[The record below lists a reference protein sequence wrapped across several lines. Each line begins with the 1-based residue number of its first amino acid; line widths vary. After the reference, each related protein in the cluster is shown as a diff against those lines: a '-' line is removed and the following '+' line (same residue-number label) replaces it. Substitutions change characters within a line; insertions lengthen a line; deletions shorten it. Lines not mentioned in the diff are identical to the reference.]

1 MFYELP
7 NKRLNYFKLFVLGLL
22 LIAGLLF
29 SQIEAAAGDTPA
41 VEGVTE
47 EDTPAVE
54 GATEEDT
61 PAVDELPE
69 VPEHFDI
76 SPDFD
81 PREITP
87 RFGPGERLRWRV
99 TYLGLTAGELR
110 VQVDEDDFNGQDVFK
125 LTLEAESKGMASWLY
140 SVSDRA
146 VSFMDVGGLFSW
158 GYDYF
163 QDHEDEEDEERVR
176 YYQDKGFFMH
186 DDGERGEIPPYTQDA
201 LSAVF
206 FLRSQ
211 ELEVGNE
218 YSFPVQVGDEVA
230 QIYLDVTDIVDVR
243 TCDGWEKAYLVGVG
257 LERKTGDLDEEG
269 EEVTD
274 RVENIRFWLSK
285 DERQIPYQIAVSAY
299 FGSIYAYL
307 EDYEPGE
314 EY

>member
-1 MFYELP
+1 MFFELFRGRR
-7 NKRLNYFKLFVLGLL
+7 NNFRLVVFSLF

-29 SQIEAAAGDTPA
+29 SYTEVLAGDTPSI
-41 VEGVTE
+41 E
-47 EDTPAVE
+47 EDTPVVE
-54 GATEEDT
+54 DQPG
-61 PAVDELPE
+61 
-69 VPEHFDI
+69 HFDI

-81 PREITP
+81 PREMTP
-87 RFGPGERLRWRV
+87 RFGVGERLRWRV

-125 LTLEAESKGMASWLY
+125 LTLEAESRGAASWLY

-158 GYDYF
+158 GYNYF

-176 YYQDKGFFMH
+176 YYQDKGFFQH

-211 ELEVGNE
+211 DLEVNNE

-230 QIYLDVTDIVDVR
+230 QIHLKVNDIVDVR
-243 TCDGWEKAYLVGVG
+243 TYDGWKKAYLVGVG

-307 EDYEPGE
+307 EDYVPGE
-314 EY
+314 EL